1 MLVDVPS
8 NREQEFRAQVASI
21 TEGRPGSSAFA
32 EATADSRPGYAPATG
47 EKKSFV
53 VQIVEKQ

>member
-1 MLVDVPS
+1 M
-8 NREQEFRAQVASI
+8 AVASI
-21 TEGRPGSSAFA
+21 GGRSRGSSAFA
-32 EATADSRPGYAPATG
+32 EAAADRPTPATG